1 MHCFNYADELYLCPI
16 YGASEDSI
24 EGITSDRLVS
34 DINHLHPGLGKKV
47 LETNSDI
54 LELVKSSQE
63 QNITLISLGAGSIG
77 KNIRDVVQAIGD

>member
-1 MHCFNYADELYLCPI
+1 MYLCPI

-47 LETNSDI
+47 LENNSDI

-63 QNITLISLGAGSIG
+63 KSITLISLGAGSIG
-77 KNIRDVVQAIGD
+77 KNIRDVVHTIGEQ

>member
-1 MHCFNYADELYLCPI
+1 M
-16 YGASEDSI
+16 
-24 EGITSDRLVS
+24 S

-54 LELVKSSQE
+54 LELVKSSQG
-63 QNITLISLGAGSIG
+63 QSITLISLGAGSIG